1 MISIGIIHL
10 LSNPSPVYNPDQ
22 LSLPARE
29 TRPGAARTLKR
40 ITVTDKPIQTERLEN
55 GLTLEIVDRSR
66 QVAGDRWYLEIV
78 ARMEIPL
85 DGPLGE
91 QLGDRVVFEQRR
103 VRNFVD
109 SAQKDAAVDEMVDSF
124 LTTVRP
130 YLGHPDFPRRYAERC
145 LRDRNAGG
153 WGP

>member
-1 MISIGIIHL
+1 M
-10 LSNPSPVYNPDQ
+10 
-22 LSLPARE
+22 
-29 TRPGAARTLKR
+29 
-40 ITVTDKPIQTERLEN
+40 TDKRIQTERLEN

-109 SAQKDAAVDEMVDSF
+109 SAEKDAVVDEMVAGF